1 MSNKKKRKNKQKFE
15 DNIEDI
21 RKKETR
27 KNKKRANRHIKKKM
41 LKDLEQGMYDDITDY
56 DYFNK

>member
-1 MSNKKKRKNKQKFE
+1 MPKKKRKNKQKFE

-21 RKKETR
+21 RRKETR
-27 KNKKRANRHIKKKM
+27 KNKKRANRHVKKKM
-41 LKDLEQGMYDDITDY
+41 LRDLKQGIYDDIVDY